1 VLTTTSARRVVS
13 ASLSADDQGAAH
25 PGDKA
30 RVDLPDGSEV
40 TGRIASV
47 GAVAKSSQGG
57 GASIDVTIR
66 LPAHGVPK
74 LDKAPVS
81 VSIARQRL
89 RGATAV
95 PVIALLARP
104 GGGYGV
110 EVVAG
115 GRTRLVAVTPGLFAD
130 GWVQVEGVRPGQRVA
145 VPQ

>member
-1 VLTTTSARRVVS
+1 
-13 ASLSADDQGAAH
+13 
-25 PGDKA
+25 
-30 RVDLPDGSEV
+30 
-40 TGRIASV
+40 
-47 GAVAKSSQGG
+47 
-57 GASIDVTIR
+57 
-66 LPAHGVPK
+66 
-74 LDKAPVS
+74 
-81 VSIARQRL
+81 
-89 RGATAV
+89 V